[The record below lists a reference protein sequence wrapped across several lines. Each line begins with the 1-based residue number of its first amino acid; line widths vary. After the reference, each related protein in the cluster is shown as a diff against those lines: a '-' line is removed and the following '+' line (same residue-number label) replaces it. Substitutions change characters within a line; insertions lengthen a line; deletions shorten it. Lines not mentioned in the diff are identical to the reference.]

1 MKRYA
6 VFFLALS
13 ILLIVYSVWSAGSAH
28 VAIKRNAPDS
38 VFSAQRAF
46 LHLQNI
52 ARAPHS
58 LGTAEHE
65 RVKGYIIETLR
76 QMGLSPEILQTTV
89 FNRNSYA
96 LVVARVSNILVRIKG
111 SLPGKAILMAAH
123 YDSQPN
129 TPGAGDDGIGVV
141 ALLEA
146 ARALKSSAPL
156 QHDII
161 LLLTDGEEEGLFGA
175 KAFVEEYPDWK
186 NIAVIINWDF
196 RGNRGNII
204 NYETSAENGWLI
216 RQYGA
221 GAPYPFASS
230 MAYEVSKL
238 LPNFTDFT
246 EFKKTGITGFSNGL
260 LGGFVNYHSM
270 TDRPENLDQSSL
282 QQLGDNILGM
292 AKRLGRVSLDNT
304 KSGDL
309 SYVNIF
315 GYQLIWYPTG
325 LNLFIAIAASILFAI
340 ILFSSFRKK
349 EINAGGFAVSFIGL
363 PLTIAA
369 AIFLSG
375 YCRRIILWSYPLYSH
390 FYENNAY
397 NSGWYFLFM
406 TIVSVFIFMLVYRF
420 MYRKWGFLSVYA
432 GILLNII
439 IIMWLC
445 WIFIPSATFL
455 FAIPGFFLT
464 AGLQISRRQN
474 FKMMPWDF
482 GAQGIRFFSILPAIL
497 LFSPL
502 CYLLFT
508 SFGLGNE
515 MPFVGLPLILFCA
528 MLFPLWEFV
537 FQIRR
542 WIPVSVIAAALIFSL
557 IGAGFHSG
565 FDSQHPLHTNLRYRL
580 NVNDSTADWLS
591 DFTGTDKFTKKF
603 FPDERK
609 DTSFKDYYRLI
620 HAAPVFNYP
629 SPVAT
634 LLKDSTMG
642 NERELVLHCNSS
654 RSGVNTMTVS
664 FDNSVHIKRVSVFA
678 GKPESPEQINHLP
691 APNYIVFYV
700 PPPEGF
706 ILTVNLRAGENLGM
720 YLLDR
725 SMGLPIIKGL
735 TEYPEDIISG
745 TDFNCN
751 TLGVRKHFSF

>member
-1 MKRYA
+1 MKRYPL
-6 VFFLALS
+6 VFLA
-13 ILLIVYSVWSAGSAH
+13 IIIYSVWSAGNAH
-28 VAIKRNAPDS
+28 VAIKTNAPDS

-52 ARAPHS
+52 SKAPHS

-65 RVKGYIIETLR
+65 RVKGYIIETFR
-76 QMGLSPEILQTTV
+76 QMGLSPEIQHSTS
-89 FNRNSYA
+89 FNRNHET
-96 LVVARVSNILVRIKG
+96 LVVATVSNIMVKIKG
-111 SLPGKAILMAAH
+111 GLPGKAILMAAH

-161 LLLTDGEEEGLFGA
+161 FLLTDGEEEGLFGA
-175 KAFVEEYPDWK
+175 RAFVNEYPDLK
-186 NIAVIINWDF
+186 NIAVNINWDF
-196 RGNRGNII
+196 RGNSGKII
-204 NYETSAENGWLI
+204 NYEMSAGNGWLI
-216 RQYGA
+216 RQYAA

-246 EFKKTGITGFSNGL
+246 EFKKTGISGFSNGL

-282 QQLGDNILGM
+282 QQLGDNILGL

-304 KSGDL
+304 NSGDL

-315 GYQLIWYPTG
+315 GYQLIWYPAG
-325 LNLFIAIAASILFAI
+325 MNLFIAIAASILFGI
-340 ILFSSFRKK
+340 ILLSGFRQK
-349 EINAGGFAVSFIGL
+349 EIRPGGFAISFIGL

-390 FYENNAY
+390 FYENNSY
-397 NSGWYFLFM
+397 NSSWYFLFM
-406 TIVSVFIFMLVYRF
+406 TILSVFIFMIVYRLI
-420 MYRKWGFLSVYA
+420 YRRWGFLTAYT

-439 IIMWLC
+439 TIMWLC

-455 FAIPGFFLT
+455 FAIPCIFPA
-464 AGLQISRRQN
+464 AGLQIIRTQK
-474 FKMMPWDF
+474 FKMEPWNF
-482 GAQGIRFFSILPAIL
+482 SAQGIRFISILPAIL

-508 SFGLGNE
+508 SFGLGNQ
-515 MPFVGLPLILFCA
+515 MPFVALPLVLFCA

-542 WIPVSVIAAALIFSL
+542 WISVSVFTAAFVFSL
-557 IGAGFHSG
+557 VGAGFYSG
-565 FDSQHPLHTNLRYRL
+565 FDKMHPLHTNLRYRL
-580 NVNDSTADWLS
+580 NAGDSTADWLS
-591 DFTGTDKFTKKF
+591 DFTVTDKFTKRF
-603 FPDERK
+603 FPDEKK
-609 DTSFKDYYRLI
+609 DSSFKDYDRLI
-620 HAAPVFNYP
+620 HGAPVLNFP
-629 SPVAT
+629 SPVAAV
-634 LLKDSTMG
+634 LKDSTKD
-642 NERELVLHCNSS
+642 NERELVLRFSS
-654 RSGVNTMTVS
+654 TRAGINIMAVS
-664 FDNSVHIKRVSVFA
+664 FDDSVHINRVSILA
-678 GKPESPEQINHLP
+678 EKPENTEQNNHLSP
-691 APNYIVFYV
+691 PNYIVFCA
-700 PPPEGF
+700 PPSEGF
-706 ILTVNLRAGENLGM
+706 VLTVHLRAGENLGM
-720 YLLDR
+720 YLMDR

-735 TEYPEDIISG
+735 TEYPEDIIPG

-751 TLGVRKHFSF
+751 TLMVRKHFSF